1 MDLVIRNATIA
12 GVSGV
17 KDIGVGD
24 GRIVEIGDRIEL
36 RGDEE
41 IQAMGF
47 LVAPGFM
54 DVHMHLDKALTL
66 DRYDWSRRPRDMPS
80 RQAALEASNELKRH
94 FTVEDVR
101 ERAIRTAEMCIVNG
115 TTTLRTHAE
124 VDLVVGLTGIQ
135 GVLEAREACREWI
148 DIQVDCY
155 GIAGFHDVPEEEGL
169 LRKGLEM
176 GADLIGGVPEADPDG
191 NAHVDRIFS
200 LAKEY
205 DKDIDFHVDQVR
217 ASRPFALPYI
227 AEKTI
232 AEGWQGRVMASH
244 CYALGHVT
252 PEERQQ
258 AIRMCREAG
267 VSICCQPNATIEER
281 VIEPVNGGVNVTY
294 MSDNIRDTWQ
304 PYGNADM
311 LQLAL
316 FVARLGSWRTK
327 EELDH
332 LLEMGSIGAARAIGL
347 AGDHGVAVGKRADMV
362 IFEAKSGHEAIITQA
377 RKLWVIKNGRVVAR
391 NGELLV
397 KTTG

>member
-12 GVSGV
+12 GVSSV

-41 IQAMGF
+41 VQAMGF

-54 DVHMHLDKALTL
+54 DVHMYLDKALTL

-124 VDLVVGLTGIQ
+124 VDPVVGLTGIQ
-135 GVLEAREACREWI
+135 GVPEAREACREWI

-169 LRKGLEM
+169 LRRGLEM
-176 GADLIGGVPEADPDG
+176 GADLVGGVPEADPDG
-191 NAHVDRIFS
+191 KAHVDRIFS

-281 VIEPVNGGVNVTY
+281 VIEPVNGGVNVTC

-332 LLEMGSIGAARAIGL
+332 LLEMGSMGAARAIGL
-347 AGDHGVAVGKRADMV
+347 AEDHGVAVGKRADMV

>member
-1 MDLVIRNATIA
+1 MDLVIRNATIV

-17 KDIGVGD
+17 KDIGVRD
-24 GRIVEIGDRIEL
+24 GRIVEISDRIEL
-36 RGDEE
+36 RGVEE

-54 DVHMHLDKALTL
+54 DVHQHMDKALIL
-66 DRYDWSRRPRDMPS
+66 ERHDWSRHPRDMPA
-80 RQAALEASNELKRH
+80 REANIAASNELKRH

-101 ERAIRTAEMCIVNG
+101 ERVIRTAEMCIVNG
-115 TTTLRTHAE
+115 TTTVRTHAE
-124 VDLVVGLTGIQ
+124 VDPVIGLTGIQ
-135 GVLEAREACREWI
+135 GVLAAKEACRDWI

-155 GIAGFHDVPEEEGL
+155 GVAGFHEVPEEEDL

-176 GADLIGGVPEADPDG
+176 GADLVGGVPEADPDG

-205 DKDIDFHVDQVR
+205 NKDIDFHVDQVR

-227 AEKTI
+227 TEKTI

-252 PEERQQ
+252 PEERRQ
-258 AIRMCREAG
+258 AIAGCREAG
-267 VSICCQPNATIEER
+267 VSICCDPNASIEER
-281 VIEPVNGGVNVTY
+281 IIEPVNGGVNVTY

-304 PYGNADM
+304 PFGNADM

-316 FVARLGSWRTK
+316 FVAKMGSWRTK
-327 EELDH
+327 EQLDH
-332 LLEMGSIGAARAIGL
+332 LLEMGNMGAARAIGL
-347 AGDHGVAVGKRADMV
+347 AEDHGVGIGKRADLV

-377 RKLWVIKNGRVVAR
+377 RKLWVIKNGRAVAR

-397 KTTG
+397 RSVV